1 MMNKKYIL
9 FHILLFL
16 CFVYM
21 KSERIPNFK
30 LIYLSE
36 TKYYII
42 NQLNIYFF
50 EETNCKVQYQF
61 TEEQKFQTEKES
73 KMISLSKTDFQN
85 INCLLLVKQYIYFFS
100 DSGLIST
107 KSLEEIKGFISEI
120 YFYKCN
126 SQYCYFIVGFI
137 NSDKQINLLL
147 YSFSIDGYNIEL
159 ITNFTINDVGSN
171 NFFCHLMK
179 SENLKEKYFTC
190 FYQNS
195 DFRKIMA
202 NIIYINIETKNIT
215 SLMDSSKT
223 IMGAKIIKS
232 VLSKDGKNTYICY
245 INNDNNCDCLTYIN
259 DNNEWSNYTAYLNNC
274 LSESTSLF
282 FDYFG
287 ITNEYF
293 LYCYQSSTKI
303 NIMKLNDNLEII
315 YQSEHDA
322 YDLVKNCSKYFL
334 SSMYYSSKK
343 IYIMKLCLT
352 YNNNNWN
359 YDIRNALIGYF
370 PELYTTIMTTI
381 LTTIPSSTLP
391 EYLTISTIS
400 SLSNFSTNTEIYK
413 SSWLNSLT
421 TSLSTVITSV
431 FTNNE
436 FLISSTIVKENFPKE
451 NLPSS
456 STNIV
461 TTSLTS
467 IITSI
472 YTNKITNNIDINAK
486 DNLSTYQEIYESS
499 STNIL
504 TTSLTSIITSIFI
517 NTTTNNMNFNASNL
531 LYISDSISSLSSL
544 IILTDMDNKSY
555 YEVLSQ
561 SNKEVKNDLM
571 IIQLK
576 TNKTKEEMIRNNVN
590 EIIEDY
596 DYNKIYEI
604 FGNDYR
610 IKLCPI
616 GINKYKNISTFIN
629 FFSCENKLR
638 NIYNKSEDSILTVF
652 LLEIFKNNNNSLIN
666 QVEYA
671 IFDEFNN
678 MMDLSICSK
687 DQIKIY
693 YNIINSSIL
702 NTNYI
707 SFFQNMGVDIF
718 NIKDD
723 FFNNICFPYF
733 EKDSDLILEDRLKY
747 IYQNYSL
754 CDSNCEYENIDI
766 QNMTIECNCKVKT
779 KIETKIEE
787 LNYNKMV
794 SDLFKYSTIGVIKCY
809 KLVFNNNKKD
819 NIGFWIFLILIIIQ
833 MPFITKYII
842 FTDKSI
848 RKHIK
853 EKIIIINNFKIF
865 NPKKKSFKGNKR
877 DSKTLENQSAQNELL
892 SDLRTS
898 KKLNNKYNN
907 SLNKYNKSFI
917 ENKSKKNNII
927 TTSNN
932 NSLKAR
938 EILISKKIMNKIFD
952 INYHANDNFI
962 LNNNIINRSFENN
975 LNNKNF
981 ESLDISNK
989 NYYKTVSNFNSRTKK
1004 INISFL
1010 TDNNVDIT
1018 NFLFQY
1024 NLFYDNY
1031 QEAIKYE
1038 KRTFWKILFAT
1049 LILKEKLINLC
1060 YFHSQLELKPIKVC
1074 LVIFVYSCNFS
1085 LNTLFYFSNKISD
1098 KYHYKGN
1105 NLFIF
1110 TLFNNISICLVSTFL
1125 SILIITFLTYLTNS
1139 KNEILNVIK
1148 EGKKIKNNKNNHQI
1162 FKDKNIINK
1171 FTNILNK
1178 LKEKIV
1184 LFIFIE
1190 LILLLFFFYF
1200 TTAFCEVYK
1209 KTQITWIIDCF
1220 TSFLI
1225 SILSE
1230 ILVSFIIT
1238 ILYIISLK
1246 NKISFLYT
1254 VMRLLL

>member
-1 MMNKKYIL
+1 
-9 FHILLFL
+9 
-16 CFVYM
+16 
-21 KSERIPNFK
+21 
-30 LIYLSE
+30 
-36 TKYYII
+36 
-42 NQLNIYFF
+42 
-50 EETNCKVQYQF
+50 
-61 TEEQKFQTEKES
+61 
-73 KMISLSKTDFQN
+73 
-85 INCLLLVKQYIYFFS
+85 
-100 DSGLIST
+100 
-107 KSLEEIKGFISEI
+107 
-120 YFYKCN
+120 
-126 SQYCYFIVGFI
+126 
-137 NSDKQINLLL
+137 
-147 YSFSIDGYNIEL
+147 
-159 ITNFTINDVGSN
+159 
-171 NFFCHLMK
+171 
-179 SENLKEKYFTC
+179 
-190 FYQNS
+190 
-195 DFRKIMA
+195 
-202 NIIYINIETKNIT
+202 
-215 SLMDSSKT
+215 
-223 IMGAKIIKS
+223 
-232 VLSKDGKNTYICY
+232 
-245 INNDNNCDCLTYIN
+245 
-259 DNNEWSNYTAYLNNC
+259 
-274 LSESTSLF
+274 
-282 FDYFG
+282 
-287 ITNEYF
+287 
-293 LYCYQSSTKI
+293 
-303 NIMKLNDNLEII
+303 
-315 YQSEHDA
+315 
-322 YDLVKNCSKYFL
+322 
-334 SSMYYSSKK
+334 
-343 IYIMKLCLT
+343 MKLCLT
-352 YNNNNWN
+352 NNNNNWN
-359 YDIRNALIGYF
+359 YDIRNSLIGYF

-400 SLSNFSTNTEIYK
+400 SLNNISTNTEIYK
-413 SSWLNSLT
+413 SSWFNSLT

-436 FLISSTIVKENFPKE
+436 FLISSTIIKGNFPKE

-456 STNIV
+456 STNILA
-461 TTSLTS
+461 TSLT
-467 IITSI
+467 
-472 YTNKITNNIDINAK
+472 
-486 DNLSTYQEIYESS
+486 TYQEIYESS
-499 STNIL
+499 SINLL
-504 TTSLTSIITSIFI
+504 TTSLTSKITSIFI
-517 NTTTNNMNFNASNL
+517 NTTTNNIDFNASNL

-555 YEVLSQ
+555 YEILSQ
-561 SNKEVKNDLM
+561 SNKEVKNELM

-576 TNKTKEEMIRNNVN
+576 TNKKKEEMIRNNIN

-596 DYNKIYEI
+596 DNNKIYEI
-604 FGNDYR
+604 FGNDYS
-610 IKLCPI
+610 IKLSPI

-678 MMDLSICSK
+678 MMDLSICSN
-687 DQIKIY
+687 DEIKIY

-766 QNMTIECNCKVKT
+766 QNMTIECNCNVKT

-809 KLVFNNNKKD
+809 KLVFYNNKKD

-833 MPFITKYII
+833 MPFIIKYII
-842 FTDKSI
+842 FRDKSI

-853 EKIIIINNFKIF
+853 EKIIIINNFKIL

-877 DSKTLENQSAQNELL
+877 DSKTIENQSIQNELL

-898 KKLNNKYNN
+898 KKINNKYNN
-907 SLNKYNKSFI
+907 SLNKYNKSLI
-917 ENKSKKNNII
+917 ENKNKKINII
-927 TTSNN
+927 ATSNN
-932 NSLKAR
+932 NSLKSR

-952 INYHANDNFI
+952 INYHANNHFI
-962 LNNNIINRSFENN
+962 VNNNIINRSFENN
-975 LNNKNF
+975 LNNMNF

-989 NYYKTVSNFNSRTKK
+989 NYYKTVSNFNSRVKK
-1004 INISFL
+1004 INNFSFL
-1010 TDNNVDIT
+1010 TDNIDDIT

-1031 QEAIKYE
+1031 QEATKYE
-1038 KRTFWKILFAT
+1038 KRTFWKIWFAT
-1049 LILKEKLINLC
+1049 LILKVKLINLC
-1060 YFHSQLELKPIKVC
+1060 FFNSQIELKPIKVC

-1105 NLFIF
+1105 NLFLF
-1110 TLFNNISICLVSTFL
+1110 TLFNNISICLISTFL
-1125 SILIITFLTYLTNS
+1125 SILIITFLAYLTNS

-1178 LKEKIV
+1178 LKEKII

-1246 NKISFLYT
+1246 NKISFLYI
-1254 VMRLLL
+1254 VMRFLL